1 MHTPFRMGLTG
12 GIGAGKS
19 TVARMLTTLGAALVD
34 ADALARAATAP
45 GGEAIAPIRESFGAH
60 FITPDGALDRD
71 AMRTLAFA
79 DPGARQRLEAIVH
92 PLVHQAIEAQA
103 RAALASGY
111 SWLVFDIPLLVE
123 SPRWPAQLDQV
134 MVVDCSVETQIT
146 RVMERNDLAR
156 DEVLRIIT
164 SQASRARRLAA
175 ADIVLVNEQKTLDT
189 IRLEVASLAQH
200 FGL

>member
-1 MHTPFRMGLTG
+1 MRTPFRMGLTG

-19 TVARMLTTLGAALVD
+19 TVARMLAALGAALVD
-34 ADALARAATAP
+34 ADALARAVTAP
-45 GGEAIAPIRESFGAH
+45 GGDAIAPIREAFGAP

-103 RAALASGY
+103 HAALASGY
-111 SWLVFDIPLLVE
+111 AWLVFDIPLLVE

-146 RVMERNDLAR
+146 RVMERNGLAR
-156 DEVLRIIT
+156 DEVLRIIA